1 MKNEQLLLPHPVDD
15 LKIYEPG
22 AQKWDAEIF
31 SVKDSVVTPYMPELS
46 NLKVLA
52 KDRVETLEN
61 GKSNFFFKLNHEVSG
76 NDTWQLFFEPHRNGS
91 NVTFQRD
98 MLIICCEPQD
108 LPVQFDEIYNA
119 MMKATRDYTT
129 ERGILRWQVYRK
141 MQKQE
146 ASDHAEAEILA
157 EHQSFQQK
165 LRERKQYAEENSFS
179 VSILCQNL
187 ILNYREILENKFKW
201 WSQILDAATISKYRA
216 LFEFDFLSI

>member
-31 SVKDSVVTPYMPELS
+31 SFKDSVVTPYMPELS

-52 KDRVETLEN
+52 KDRVETLN
-61 GKSNFFFKLNHEVSG
+61 GKSNFFFRLSHEVSG
-76 NDTWQLFFEPHRNGS
+76 NDIWQLFFEPHRNGG

-108 LPVQFDEIYNA
+108 LSARLDEIRNA
-119 MMKATRDYTT
+119 MMKATGDYTK
-129 ERGILRWQVYRK
+129 ERGILHWQVYLK

-146 ASDHAEAEILA
+146 VRDHAEAEILT
-157 EHQSFQQK
+157 EREIFQQK
-165 LRERKQYAEENSFS
+165 LLERKQYAEENSFS

-187 ILNYREILENKFKW
+187 ISNYREILENKFKW
-201 WSQILDAATISKYRA
+201 WSQVLDAATVSKYRA